1 MHDINRIIILVL
13 DSLGIGSSA
22 DAEQFG
28 DAGADTLGHIAKV
41 FDMRKGL
48 NLHNLYELGLAH
60 AYHISTA
67 QFPAGITPPRELI
80 GSYAC
85 AKEISSGKDTPS
97 GHWEMTGV
105 PVLWDWGYFPDKEDS
120 FPDDLLKKI
129 INRSGIPGYL
139 GNCHASGTEII
150 ARLGEEH
157 IKTGKPI
164 FYTSAD
170 SVFQIACHEQ
180 HFGLENLYRLCEYCR
195 ELLTPLNIG
204 RVIARPFTGTCKD
217 TFKRTGNRHDYAIS
231 PPSPT
236 VLEKL
241 ISDGGKVTGIGK
253 IGDIFA
259 HTGMTKEIRA
269 SGHPALWCE
278 TLAVMD
284 QPAQSEDPRSIIITN
299 FVDFDALYGHRRDII
314 GYGEALEEFDRHLP
328 MLYAKM
334 NPDDLLI
341 LTADHGNDPSWHG
354 TDHTR
359 EHVPILLYQQNAP
372 SINHG
377 FRESFADIAQTIAK
391 TFNLSPF
398 EHGKPLDL

>member
-1 MHDINRIIILVL
+1 MHINRIIILVL

-22 DAEQFG
+22 DADKFG
-28 DAGADTLGHIAKV
+28 DRGSDTLGHIAQE
-41 FDMRKGL
+41 FDQNKGL
-48 NLHNLYELGLAH
+48 ALPNLYKLGLAH
-60 AYHISTA
+60 AYHISTGK
-67 QFPAGITPPRELI
+67 FPCGITLPSELH

-105 PVLWDWGYFPDKEDS
+105 PVLWDWGYFPDKENS
-120 FPDDLLKKI
+120 FPSDLLKSI
-129 INRSGIPGYL
+129 IDKAQIPGYL

-170 SVFQIACHEQ
+170 SVFQVACHEQ
-180 HFGLENLYRLCEYCR
+180 HFGLKNLYRLCEDCR
-195 ELLTPLNIG
+195 ELLMPLNIG
-204 RVIARPFTGTCKD
+204 RVIARPFIGDSKD
-217 TFKRTGNRHDYAIS
+217 TFKRTGNRHDYSIC

-241 ISDGGKVTGIGK
+241 VSDGGSVTGIGK

-259 HTGMTKEIRA
+259 HTGMSHEIRA
-269 SGHPALWCE
+269 SGHPALWHE
-278 TLAVMD
+278 TLAAMNH
-284 QPAQSEDPRSIIITN
+284 PSTSTDPRSIIMTN

-314 GYGEALEEFDRHLP
+314 GYGKALEEFDRHLP
-328 MLYAKM
+328 LLYQQM
-334 NPDDLLI
+334 NADDLLI
-341 LTADHGNDPSWHG
+341 LTADHGNDPSWRG

-359 EHVPILLYQQNAP
+359 EHVPILLYQHHAP
-372 SINHG
+372 SVDHG
-377 FRESFADIAQTIAK
+377 FRESFADIAQTIAQ
-391 TFNLSPF
+391 TFHLSAF